1 MEIKTMKNPLAISF
15 FLLGTILAPVVAF
28 ADSDAD
34 RSQPMTFVKDSA
46 ITTEIKA
53 KLAADKMSSLVNVQ
67 VDTDSAGAVVLSG
80 KTKTQ
85 AEADKAYS
93 IARGTEGVKSVTSK
107 IQVGN

>member
-1 MEIKTMKNPLAISF
+1 MKNPLAISF
-15 FLLGTILAPVVAF
+15 FLVGTILAPVVAS

-46 ITTEIKA
+46 ITTKIKTE
-53 KLAADKMSSLVNVQ
+53 LAAEKMSSLVDVK

-85 AEADKAYS
+85 AEADKAVS
-93 IARGTEGVKSVTSK
+93 IARNTEGVKSVTSK